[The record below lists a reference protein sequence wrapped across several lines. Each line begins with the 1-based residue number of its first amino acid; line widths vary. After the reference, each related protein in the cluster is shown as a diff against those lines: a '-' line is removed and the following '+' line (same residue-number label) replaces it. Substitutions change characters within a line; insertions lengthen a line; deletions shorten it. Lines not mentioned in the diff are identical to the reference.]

1 MKKLI
6 ATALALAPALTLADS
21 ASAAAVPG
29 QPSPWQLP
37 IMLGIF
43 VLIFWLMVWRPQ
55 SKRAKEHR
63 NLLADLS
70 KGDEVVTSAGI
81 AGKVAKVTD
90 DYVQVEVSA
99 NVVLTFQKQAISAIL
114 PKGTIKAI

>member
-6 ATALALAPALTLADS
+6 ATAIALSPALTLAQG
-21 ASAAAVPG
+21 AAAVPG

-43 VLIFWLMVWRPQ
+43 VVIFWLMVWRPQ
-55 SKRAKEHR
+55 SKRSKEHK
-63 NLLADLS
+63 NLITALS
-70 KGDEVVTSAGI
+70 KGDEVVTTAGI
-81 AGKVAKVTD
+81 AGKVTKVTD
-90 DYVQVEVSA
+90 DYIQVEVSA
-99 NVVLTFQKQAISAIL
+99 NVTLTFQKHAISATL

>member
-6 ATALALAPALTLADS
+6 ALILAAAPALTLA
-21 ASAAAVPG
+21 APAGAA

-43 VLIFWLMVWRPQ
+43 FVIFWLMVWRPQ
-55 SKRAKEHR
+55 SKRAKEHK
-63 NLLADLS
+63 NLLSELS
-70 KGDEVVTSAGI
+70 AGDEVVTNAGI
-81 AGKVAKVTD
+81 AGKVKKVTD
-90 DYVQVEVSA
+90 DYVQVEVSN
-99 NVVLTFQKQAISAIL
+99 NVILSFQKQAIAATL

>member
-6 ATALALAPALTLADS
+6 ALALASAPVVAL
-21 ASAAAVPG
+21 AAPVTAA

-43 VLIFWLMVWRPQ
+43 FVIFWLMVWRPQ
-55 SKRAKEHR
+55 SKRAKEHK
-63 NLLADLS
+63 NLLAELS
-70 KGDEVVTSAGI
+70 KGDEVITSAGI
-81 AGKVAKVTD
+81 AGKVTKVTD
-90 DYVQVEVSA
+90 DYIQVEVAA
-99 NVVLTFQKQAISAIL
+99 NTTLTFQKQAITATL

>member
-6 ATALALAPALTLADS
+6 AAAIALLPLAALAAPA
-21 ASAAAVPG
+21 AA

-43 VLIFWLMVWRPQ
+43 FVIFWLMVWRPQ
-55 SKRAKEHR
+55 SKRAKEHKA
-63 NLLADLS
+63 LLAAIS
-70 KGDEVVTSAGI
+70 KGDEVVTNAGI
-81 AGKVAKVTD
+81 AGKVMKVTD
-90 DYVQVEVSA
+90 DYVQVEVAA
-99 NVVLTFQKQAISAIL
+99 NTVLSFQKGAIVATL

>member
-6 ATALALAPALTLADS
+6 ALAIALAPALTLA
-21 ASAAAVPG
+21 APNAAA

-43 VLIFWLMVWRPQ
+43 FVIFWLMVWRPQ
-55 SKRAKEHR
+55 SKRAKEHK
-63 NLLADLS
+63 NLLSELS
-70 KGDEVVTSAGI
+70 KGDEVVTNAGI
-81 AGKVAKVTD
+81 AGKVTKVTD
-90 DYVQVEVSA
+90 DYIQVEVA
-99 NVVLTFQKQAISAIL
+99 DNTVLTFQKQAIAATL

>member
-6 ATALALAPALTLADS
+6 AFALALAPVVTLA
-21 ASAAAVPG
+21 APAGAA

-43 VLIFWLMVWRPQ
+43 FVIFWLMVWRPQ
-55 SKRAKEHR
+55 SKRAKEHK
-63 NLLADLS
+63 NLLSEMS
-70 KGDEVVTSAGI
+70 KGDEVVTNAGI
-81 AGKVAKVTD
+81 AGKVVKVTD
-90 DYVQVEVSA
+90 DYIQVEVAA
-99 NVVLTFQKQAISAIL
+99 NVTLTFQKHAISATL

>member
-6 ATALALAPALTLADS
+6 AAALLLAPVAALAAPAG
-21 ASAAAVPG
+21 AA

-43 VLIFWLMVWRPQ
+43 FVIFWLMVWRPQ
-55 SKRAKEHR
+55 SKRAKEHK
-63 NLLADLS
+63 NLLGALS
-70 KGDEVVTSAGI
+70 SGDEVVTNAGI
-81 AGKVAKVTD
+81 AGKVKKVTD
-90 DYVQVEVSA
+90 DYVQVQVDD
-99 NVVLTFQKQAISAIL
+99 NVTLTFQKQAIAATL